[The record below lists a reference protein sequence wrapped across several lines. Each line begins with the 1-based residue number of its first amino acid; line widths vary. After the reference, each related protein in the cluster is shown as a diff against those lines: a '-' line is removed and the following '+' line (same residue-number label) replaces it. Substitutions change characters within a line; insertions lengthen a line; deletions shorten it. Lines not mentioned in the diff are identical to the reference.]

1 MLLRE
6 NKEDISKLVGI
17 GKAIRDSYYSLGVY
31 TFSDLLSLN
40 PRAYEDRS
48 KIIRIGEQ
56 GNSGNCNTF
65 IEVQNVSFFGAKHIL
80 KVIVQDV
87 YSPGGHSLSLLCFNR
102 NFLKNLLRIGRKF
115 YFYGN
120 VSYSYGQWQS
130 SQFEVIPM
138 KEDGTPPPDFG
149 KILPIYSL
157 SGSLSQRIIRRDVK
171 SVLSQI
177 KHFDNEI
184 PEYLME
190 KYKLIN
196 MDNAIRQWHFPS
208 SLEEIKKARRTLA
221 YSELFYLQLATRR
234 KLVSSQTERKQS
246 VVTSLEESFIK
257 SLPFSLTKD
266 QEKVLSEIRDDMASK
281 SSMNRLL
288 QGDVGSGKTLVA
300 WISAL
305 HVISEKKQVAF
316 MAPTELL
323 ALQHARNASELFSAF
338 KIRVAVLTGSISSK
352 ARKLLL
358 IALKKGEIDILI
370 GTHALFSKN
379 VVFRNLKYIIIDEQ
393 QRFGVSQ
400 RLALFDKGE
409 APDVLL
415 MTATPIPR
423 TLALTVFGNLNVS
436 TINSMP
442 IGRLPIV
449 TYLVSNRKRDDMYR
463 SVGVEFARGH
473 QAYFVYPRIEDIK
486 DDGLRD
492 VVSMFTFLK
501 SKFPNVPSALIHSK
515 LSEEEKISILEDFR
529 KGKIKYLV
537 STSVVEVGIDVADA
551 TCMIVEHAQLFGMS
565 ALHQLRGR
573 VGRSTI
579 QSWCFL
585 VFDDN
590 LTEDG
595 KNRLRVMKKSN
606 DGFYIAE
613 QDLVIRG
620 PGEITGVKQSG
631 FLHLHYSD
639 LNEDLPIIEKAREDV
654 DKILSYDPG
663 LLVAENSIIRKVL
676 QKAPPFNS

>member
-6 NKEDISKLVGI
+6 NKEDISKLAGI
-17 GKAIRDSYYSLGVY
+17 GKAIRDSYYGLGVF
-31 TFSDLLSLN
+31 TFSDLLLLN

-48 KIIRIGEQ
+48 KIVRIGEQ
-56 GNSGNCNTF
+56 ENAGTCNTF
-65 IEVQNVSFFGAKHIL
+65 VEVQNVSFFGAKHIL
-80 KVIVQDV
+80 KVLVQDV
-87 YSPGGHSLSLLCFNR
+87 YSPGGHSLNLLCFNR
-102 NFLKNLLRIGRKF
+102 NFLKNLLRVGRRF
-115 YFYGN
+115 YFFGTVN
-120 VSYSYGQWQS
+120 YSYGQWQS

-138 KEDGTPPPDFG
+138 KEDGTPPANFG

-157 SGSLSQRIIRRDVK
+157 TGSLSQRIIRRDVK

-177 KHFDNEI
+177 KHFDNEV
-184 PEYLME
+184 PESLME
-190 KYKLIN
+190 KYKLTS

-208 SLEEIKKARRTLA
+208 TLEEQKKARRTLA

-234 KLVSSQTERKQS
+234 KAVSSKSKRKES
-246 VVTSLEESFIK
+246 VITPLEKEFIK
-257 SLPFSLTKD
+257 KLPFTLTKD
-266 QEKVLSEIRDDMASK
+266 QEKVLTEIRDDMASS

-323 ALQHARNASELFSAF
+323 ALQHARNASELFSYF
-338 KIRVAVLTGSISSK
+338 GIKVAVLTGSITSK

-358 IALKKGEIDILI
+358 KALKEGEIDILI
-370 GTHALFSKN
+370 GTHALFSKD
-379 VVFRNLKYIIIDEQ
+379 VVFKNLKYIIIDEQ

-400 RLALFDKGE
+400 RLSLFEKGE
-409 APDVLL
+409 SPEVLL

-442 IGRLPIV
+442 VGRLPIV

-463 SVGVEFARGH
+463 SVGVEFSRGH
-473 QAYFVYPRIEDIK
+473 QAYFVYPRIEDSN

-492 VVSMFTFLK
+492 VVSMFKFLK
-501 SKFPNVPSALIHSK
+501 TKFPNVPSALIHSK
-515 LSEEEKISILEDFR
+515 LDEEEKISILEDFR

-537 STSVVEVGIDVADA
+537 STSVVEVGIDVATA

-573 VGRSTI
+573 VGRSSI

-590 LTEDG
+590 LTEEG

-620 PGEITGVKQSG
+620 PGEIAGVKQSG

-639 LNEDLPIIEKAREDV
+639 LNEDLPIIQKARDDV

-663 LLVAENSIIRKVL
+663 LLSADNSVIRKVL
-676 QKAPPFNS
+676 QKAPPFSS